1 MKIREKTW
9 RFLDTGKESALFNMA
24 LDEVILRAVSKKESP
39 PTIRLYEWQPEAIT
53 LGYAQKTDEVID
65 YELCVNCGVDVT
77 RRLTGGRAVFHGN
90 EIAYSVTS
98 LVNDRHFGGTISE
111 TYSKISA
118 VLCEGINRLGIR
130 AVLSSGT
137 AFKGKPAANKRALPC
152 FLSTSK
158 FEITVD
164 GKKLVGSA
172 QRRFKDTFLQQGSI
186 LTGSGYEKIADYMK
200 NCVQANKEKQ
210 LFSDFSINLSAILN
224 GSFSDKSLKS
234 YLKDA
239 FQNKLCIELETG
251 YPTDSELEGARR
263 LIMERYGLKGWVLNN
278 ER

>member
-1 MKIREKTW
+1 
-9 RFLDTGKESALFNMA
+9 
-24 LDEVILRAVSKKESP
+24 
-39 PTIRLYEWQPEAIT
+39 
-53 LGYAQKTDEVID
+53 
-65 YELCVNCGVDVT
+65 
-77 RRLTGGRAVFHGN
+77 
-90 EIAYSVTS
+90 
-98 LVNDRHFGGTISE
+98 DRHFGGTISE